1 VATRADYELVAKCLR
16 NLSTGRSTD
25 QLAKTDDGVVT
36 WSRQDLLEDLVD
48 RLVEEFGEEN
58 ERFDENRFRMRS
70 LGYVTK

>member
-1 VATRADYELVAKCLR
+1 
-16 NLSTGRSTD
+16 
-25 QLAKTDDGVVT
+25 
-36 WSRQDLLEDLVD
+36 LEDLVD